1 MLRYL
6 TAGESHG
13 KALIAVLDGCPA
25 HLLLTADYIDRELAR
40 RQEGYGRGD
49 RMKIEKDE
57 VEIISGVRGGKT
69 IGSPI
74 ALKINN
80 QDWENWY
87 KIMDPE
93 LTSKSKADEVTRP
106 RPGHADLA
114 GAIKFDHQDIRN
126 VLERASARETA
137 ARVAIGAIAKKL
149 LAEFNVKITSKIIE
163 IGGEKTNQTI
173 ERAINEAK
181 EAGETLGGIFEVVA
195 SGAPIGLG
203 SYTQWDKRLDGLLA
217 QAVMS
222 IQAIKGVEIGMG
234 FEAAAHLG
242 SEVHDEIFH
251 SSGKGFF
258 RKTNNAGGL
267 EGGVTNGEPIV
278 IRAAMKPISTLK
290 KPLHSVDIITR
301 KEASSHFER
310 SDICAVP
317 ACAVIAEA
325 VVAFEIANALL
336 EKFGGDALEDIK
348 TAYKNYLSRI

>member
-13 KALIAVLDGCPA
+13 KALTAILDGCPA
-25 HLLLTADYIDRELAR
+25 HLLLTSDYINRELAR

-57 VEIISGVRGGKT
+57 VEILSGVRAGKT

-80 QDWENWY
+80 KDWENWE
-87 KIMDPE
+87 KIMGPE
-93 LTSKSKADEVTRP
+93 LSPKSKVETITKA

-114 GAIKFDHQDIRN
+114 GAIKFGHQDIRN

-137 ARVAIGAIAKKL
+137 ARVAIGAITKKL
-149 LAEFNVKITSKIIE
+149 LAEFNIKISSRIIE

-173 ERAINEAK
+173 ERAIDEAK
-181 EAGETLGGIFEVVA
+181 NAGDTLGGTFEVTA
-195 SGAPIGLG
+195 SGVPIGLG
-203 SYTQWDKRLDGLLA
+203 SYTQWDRRLDARLA

-222 IQAIKGVEIGMG
+222 IQAIKGVEIGLG
-234 FEAAAHLG
+234 FEAAAMLG
-242 SEVHDEIFH
+242 SEVHDEIYYT
-251 SSGKGFF
+251 SGKGYC
-258 RKTNNAGGL
+258 RKSNNAGGL
-267 EGGVTNGEPIV
+267 EGGVSNGEPI
-278 IRAAMKPISTLK
+278 IIKAAMKPISTLRK
-290 KPLHSVDIITR
+290 TLHSVDIITH

-325 VVAFEIANALL
+325 VVAFEVAGAFL
-336 EKFGGDALEDIK
+336 EKFGADSLEDIK
-348 TAYKNYLSRI
+348 AAHKNYISRI